1 MRLQRISL
9 TNFRSYARLEMEFS
23 RRVTVLQG
31 GNAQGKTNLIE
42 AIVYLSTTRSILA
55 GSEREMV
62 NWLALS
68 EPMPYARV
76 VGRAIGPDGE
86 VEVAITLMPANNG
99 SPNFRKQVRLNG
111 VPRRAMDV
119 IGKIPTV
126 SFLPQDIDLVRGA
139 PSERRRFMDVALCQ
153 VDRRYCS
160 AVSRYNK
167 ILSQRNALLRLLREE
182 GGDQDQLFPW
192 DKWLT
197 EEGALIV
204 SRRRDLIRSL
214 NEAVWAIH
222 HQVTGGAERL
232 ALEYVPGLDLT
243 GALTEEEVRD
253 FFREQ
258 LSQNRD
264 REMAAGMTLYG
275 PHRDN
280 FRFLVAERDLR
291 VFGSRGQQRT
301 AALSLRLAQ
310 VSFMADA
317 IGTSPILLL
326 DDVMSE
332 LDATRREALLGAIG
346 GVEQVVITTTDWS
359 DISPGFL
366 EGADCYSV
374 VGGRISPVGK
384 DT

>member
-1 MRLQRISL
+1 MRLRQISL
-9 TNFRSYARLEMEFS
+9 TNFRSYARLEMEFP

-55 GSEREMV
+55 GSERELV

-68 EPMPYARV
+68 DPMPYARV
-76 VGRAIGPDGE
+76 VGRAVGPDGE
-86 VEVAITLMPANNG
+86 VEVAITLVPANNG
-99 SPNFRKQVRLNG
+99 SPNFRKRVRLNG

-153 VDRRYCS
+153 VDHRYCS

-167 ILSQRNALLRLLREE
+167 TLSQRNALLRTLREE

-204 SRRRDLIRSL
+204 SRRRDLLRSL

-222 HQVTGGAERL
+222 HRVTGRTERL
-232 ALEYVPGLDLT
+232 NLEYVPGLDLT
-243 GALTEEEVRD
+243 GALTEEEVRE

-258 LSQNRD
+258 LSRNRD
-264 REMAAGMTLYG
+264 REIAAGMTLYG

-280 FRFLVAERDLR
+280 FLFLVAERDLR

-310 VSFMADA
+310 ASFMADA
-317 IGTSPILLL
+317 LGTSPVLLL

-346 GVEQVVITTTDWS
+346 DVDQVVITTTDWS

-384 DT
+384 

>member
-1 MRLQRISL
+1 MRLQQISL

-23 RRVTVLQG
+23 GRVTVFQG
-31 GNAQGKTNLIE
+31 DNAQGKTNLVE
-42 AIVYLSTTRSILA
+42 AIMYLSTTRSILA
-55 GSEREMV
+55 GSERELV

-76 VGRAIGPDGE
+76 VGRAIGPGGE

-99 SPNFRKQVRLNG
+99 SPNFRKQVRVNG
-111 VPRRAMDV
+111 VPRRAMDA

-126 SFLPQDIDLVRGA
+126 SFLPQDIDLVRGS

-153 VDRRYCS
+153 VNHRYCR

-167 ILSQRNALLRLLREE
+167 VLSQRNALLRTLREE
-182 GGDQDQLFPW
+182 GGNQDQLFPW

-197 EEGALIV
+197 ETGALIV
-204 SRRRDLIRSL
+204 SRRRDLLRSL
-214 NEAVWAIH
+214 DEAIWSIH
-222 HQVTGGAERL
+222 HRVTGGAERL
-232 ALEYVPGLDLT
+232 HLEYVPGLELA
-243 GALTEEEVRD
+243 GALTEEEVRE
-253 FFREQ
+253 FFGEQ

-264 REMAAGMTLYG
+264 REIAAGMTLYG

-280 FRFLVAERDLR
+280 FLFLVADKDMR

-301 AALSLRLAQ
+301 SALSLRLAQ
-310 VSFMADA
+310 AAFMTNTL
-317 IGTSPILLL
+317 GTSPILLL

-332 LDATRREALLGAIG
+332 LDAVRREALLEAIG
-346 GVEQVVITTTDWS
+346 DVEQVIITTTDWS

-366 EGADCYSV
+366 EKADCYRV
-374 VGGRISPVGK
+374 VGGRIFPIESA
-384 DT
+384 